1 MKHIAALVCASALT
15 PFLMPAQTSSYNA
28 GLIYLQTIPVPTWT
42 NTGSNQGNFDIFGFN
57 PQTRVM
63 YLADR
68 TNKGITA
75 INTRT
80 NSVVGVLAVPGNPSV
95 NGALIASDLQQL
107 VVTDGRSNVF
117 VYDLRVPTAAP
128 DTYVLPNVKGGTDA
142 LDYDP
147 LNQTVYV
154 INGTAPYYITGID
167 LAYKT
172 VSTQLAL
179 SGSPELTKFNP
190 VDGLIYQVIND
201 GDNANKG
208 AGVVAYDPAS
218 NSIKATYPIT
228 GCAPHGLDIDP
239 VTNTALVGCG
249 TNQAQLLMS
258 LRDGSIL
265 KTFPE
270 VTGTDLLAY
279 NPNNRRFYTGSG
291 SNVSTAT
298 GCPADSNKN
307 IPVIGVFDPNGQGKL
322 VGVACTGRS
331 GKGPGI
337 DPIQNFIYVA
347 TRQYPVDPKDPNTG
361 QPGVMVY
368 YDPAPAAQ
376 PLTTLTQASLSAVGG
391 GGALGSVNMALVGR
405 SIRVDAALQ
414 SVSSTGMLPRINITT
429 TIGNEGVACG
439 KDSPTTVVCN
449 GPLIGDPVIGGTVLV
464 SVDGLTVAKGTITG
478 K

>member
-15 PFLMPAQTSSYNA
+15 PFLMLAQSSSYNA
-28 GLIYLQTIPVPTWT
+28 GLVYLQTIQVPTWT
-42 NTGSNQGNFDIFGFN
+42 NTGATQGNFDIFGFN
-57 PQTRVM
+57 PQTRIM

-68 TNKGITA
+68 TNTGITA

-107 VVTDGRSNVF
+107 VVTDGLSNVF

-128 DTYVLPNVKGGTDA
+128 DKYVLPNVKGGTDA

-179 SGSPELTKFNP
+179 PGSPELTKFNP

-201 GDNANKG
+201 GDNASKG
-208 AGVVAYDPAS
+208 AAVVAYDPAA
-218 NSIKATYPIT
+218 NSIKASYPT
-228 GCAPHGLDIDP
+228 PGCAPHGFDIDP
-239 VTNTALVGCG
+239 VTNTGLVGCG
-249 TNQAQLLMS
+249 TDQAQLLMS

-265 KTFPE
+265 KSFPD

-291 SNVSTAT
+291 SNVSTAS
-298 GCPADSNKN
+298 GCPADSNKTF
-307 IPVIGVFDPNGQGKL
+307 PLIGVFDPAGPGKL

-347 TRQYPVDPKDPNTG
+347 TRQYPV
-361 QPGVMVY
+361 
-368 YDPAPAAQ
+368 
-376 PLTTLTQASLSAVGG
+376 
-391 GGALGSVNMALVGR
+391 
-405 SIRVDAALQ
+405 
-414 SVSSTGMLPRINITT
+414 
-429 TIGNEGVACG
+429 GVAP
-439 KDSPTTVVCN
+439 KIETT
-449 GPLIGDPVIGGTVLV
+449 G
-464 SVDGLTVAKGTITG
+464 
-478 K
+478 